1 MTASPLELELE
12 TPLAPELVRRAGYFL
27 HLTRAI
33 EDAGHALYLQGQVP
47 GSFYGG
53 RGQEATA
60 VGMALAM
67 GARDVASPLI
77 RDLGVHLVRGM
88 EPEVVFR
95 HYLGRSGAPTEGSDG
110 NVHLGSLALGTLTM
124 VSHLPETLSVL
135 LGVVLG
141 RQLRGEPA
149 AGIGFIGDGGANGGA
164 FHETLNLAGVWR
176 SPLVVVVERNEW
188 SYMTRSSRMMACDEI
203 VSRAAGYGM
212 RAFKV
217 DGNDV
222 FAAYETAS
230 AALTLARAGEPVLI
244 EARTFRMRGHGS
256 HDGERYVPAEERE
269 AWLAHDP
276 LVLWQE
282 RARSSIGWSDDD
294 QRELE
299 VRIADEIATAR
310 ERALAAPYPSADALA
325 SRVFAA

>member
-1 MTASPLELELE
+1 MATDPLEIEQE
-12 TPLAPELVRRAGYFL
+12 TSLAPELVRRAGYFL

-33 EDAGHALYLQGQVP
+33 EDAGHALYLQGQIP

-67 GARDVASPLI
+67 GPRDVASPLI

-88 EPEVVFR
+88 EPEVIFR
-95 HYLGRSGAPTEGSDG
+95 HYLGRAGGPTEGSDG
-110 NVHLGSLALGTLTM
+110 ASHLGSLALGTLTM
-124 VSHLPETLSVL
+124 VSHLPETLPVL
-135 LGVVLG
+135 LGVVEA
-141 RQLRGEPA
+141 RRMRGEQA

-176 SPLVVVVERNEW
+176 SPLVVCVERNEF
-188 SYMTRSSRMMACDEI
+188 SYMTRSSRMMACEEI

-222 FAAYETAS
+222 FASYETAA

-256 HDGERYVPAEERE
+256 HDGERYVPAAERE
-269 AWLAHDP
+269 AWLPRDP
-276 LVLWQE
+276 LVLWRE
-282 RARSSIGWSDDD
+282 RAQRSIGWSDDD

-299 VRIADEIATAR
+299 VRVADEIATAR
-310 ERALAAPYPSADALA
+310 ERALAAPYPSADQLEA
-325 SRVFAA
+325 RIFAA